1 MSSKHLGGDLNFAW
15 PGTEVAV
22 MGPEGAVNIIYR
34 REIADAEDVE
44 KTRAELAARYR
55 DETANPYIAASR
67 GYLDDVI
74 QPSETRRKLIEALEA
89 LRDKRKST
97 PPRKHGNIPL

>member
-1 MSSKHLGGDLNFAW
+1 
-15 PGTEVAV
+15 

-34 REIADAEDVE
+34 REIAEADDAD
-44 KTRAELAARYR
+44 KARAELASRYR
-55 DETANPYIAASR
+55 EETANPYIAAAR

-89 LRDKRKST
+89 LRDKRKPT